1 MNNVETKLN
10 VELTR
15 EFDELATMEAGTE
28 KRGNTINEL
37 SKLMEQA
44 IEIEKLHMEAEE
56 KAETRKAEN
65 ELKLKQLKSER
76 IDQITRNTITGVSV
90 VGGFLLTVWGTIKSI
105 KFEETGTITTFAGRS
120 FFNKL
125 FLKK

>member
-1 MNNVETKLN
+1 MNNIETQLN
-10 VELTR
+10 VEMKK
-15 EFDELATMEAGTE
+15 EFEELAKMEAGTE
-28 KRGNTINEL
+28 KYKTTVDGLT
-37 SKLMEQA
+37 KLMDKA
-44 IEIEKLHMEAEE
+44 IEIEKIHAEAEE
-56 KAETRKAEN
+56 KVENRKAEN

-76 IDQITRNTITGVSV
+76 IDQVTRNAITGVSV
-90 VGGFLLTVWGTIKSI
+90 VGGFILTVWGTIKSI